1 MRVAAERTSHI
12 VGIRGGEGSP
22 IRSNGEVGCYTDSV
36 AHVTALFNNTV
47 FGRTTHH
54 SSMRGALG
62 LYGHAVW
69 PSPFLSIASHIG
81 ELSAWRRDQ
90 AVFNLMDAPLLL
102 REDSFD
108 PVARV
113 RRGRLYVRRKQ
124 ENPAYWRVQ
133 RHPAYATSGLTIP
146 ANRDSYGGP
155 DERGFFAMRLTTVES
170 WGISESV
177 LKKRHNAVLTI
188 GGGDRGLVHQIL
200 DVKRL
205 ATGEELI
212 TLRTRANM
220 SGLPELIAALIP
232 ERYAALVV
240 EQYEKAASSVYR
252 DDAESVI
259 DRCREAASAALNA
272 GRFEKTDDDTAYSK
286 DLGVLGTFFVAQGM
300 EVAGN
305 AALIL
310 AQWHSRGKSAE
321 RINRNTVPPSE
332 MDAHAAVSL
341 LGLIYRELRWT
352 R

>member
-1 MRVAAERTSHI
+1 MSSLN
-12 VGIRGGEGSP
+12 VGIDDNTSLVYEGSL
-22 IRSNGEVGCYTDSV
+22 S
-36 AHVTALFNNTV
+36 
-47 FGRTTHH
+47 
-54 SSMRGALG
+54 

-69 PSPFLSIASHIG
+69 PSPFLSVVSHIG

-90 AVFNLMDAPLLL
+90 AVINLMDAPMLF

-113 RRGRLYVRRKQ
+113 RRGRLYVRRQQ

-155 DERGFFAMRLTTVES
+155 DERGFFSMWLTTFES
-170 WGISESV
+170 WRISENF
-177 LKKRHNAVLTI
+177 LKKRHNAVLVI

-200 DVKRL
+200 DVERL

-212 TLRTRANM
+212 TLRTRPSM

-240 EQYEKAASSVYR
+240 EQYEKAASAAYR

-272 GRFEKTDDDTAYSK
+272 GRFAKTGDDTADAK
-286 DLGVLGTFFVAQGM
+286 DLGALGTFFVAQGM
-300 EVAGN
+300 EVVGN

-310 AQWHSRGKSAE
+310 ARWHSRGKSAE
-321 RINRNTVPPSE
+321 RINRDTVPPSE
-332 MDAHAAVSL
+332 ADAHAAVSL